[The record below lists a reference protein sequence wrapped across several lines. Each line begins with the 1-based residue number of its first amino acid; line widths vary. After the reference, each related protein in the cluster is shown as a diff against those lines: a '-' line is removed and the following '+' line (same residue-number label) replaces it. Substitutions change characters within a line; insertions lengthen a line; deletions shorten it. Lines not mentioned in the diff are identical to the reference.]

1 MVRTYIPKKSFFEPT
16 RIHKI
21 AKDILKDCG
30 TDRDRALETFEF
42 FKAMVASNPEDDK
55 AKTELI
61 HALSLSMDAND
72 KIVKILE
79 LMVKMT
85 QSEMKSSP
93 PKSEGLSFE
102 DLRKGT

>member
-1 MVRTYIPKKSFFEPT
+1 MVRNYIPKKSFFEPN

-42 FKAMVASNPEDDK
+42 FKNMVVDNPYDDK

-61 HALSLSMDAND
+61 HALNLSMDAND

-79 LMVKMT
+79 LMIKMT
-85 QSEMKSSP
+85 QSEMKSAPSKP
-93 PKSEGLSFE
+93 ENLSFE
-102 DLRKGT
+102 DLRRPK

>member
-1 MVRTYIPKKSFFEPT
+1 MVRNYTPKKSFFDPT

-30 TDRDRALETFEF
+30 ADRERALETFEL
-42 FKAMVASNPEDDK
+42 FKNMVANNPDDDK
-55 AKTELI
+55 AKPEII
-61 HALSLSMDAND
+61 HALNLSMNAND

-93 PKSEGLSFE
+93 PKTETMSFE
-102 DLRKGT
+102 DLRNIK